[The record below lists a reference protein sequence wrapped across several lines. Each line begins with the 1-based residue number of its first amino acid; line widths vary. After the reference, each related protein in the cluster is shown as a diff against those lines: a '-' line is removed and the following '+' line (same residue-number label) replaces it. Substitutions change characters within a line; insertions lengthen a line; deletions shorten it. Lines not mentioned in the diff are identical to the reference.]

1 MIFVEDEMQLE
12 KIKSIFDNCKA
23 LKKIVVMDNSYDGN
37 ETYISNLNTFMIK
50 DLKHLDNADEAFEK
64 MINSCKP
71 DHLLT
76 LIYTSGTTGKPK
88 GVMLT
93 HKNLISNILAV
104 SKVQNNIKEENF
116 LSFLP
121 LSHVLERMAGH
132 FYPLYIHSTI
142 YYAESMEKVAENM
155 AEVSPTVVI
164 CVPRFFEKMYN
175 AVVKN
180 IETAGSLKKKL
191 FWWAIKVGKDYVASK
206 NAQDKIPFTLNFK
219 HKIADKLIYKKIKM
233 KLGGNIKFFI
243 SGGAPLSTD
252 VAEFFAS
259 LNIIILEG
267 YGLTESSP
275 VLTSNQPEKIKFGY
289 VGTALDNVEIKIASD
304 GEILAKGP
312 NIMLGYYNNKEA
324 TDEVIDSDGWLHT
337 GDIGILDEEG
347 FLKITDRKK
356 SIIVTSGGKNI
367 APAPLENA
375 LSTSKYIEQV
385 IVIGDKRN
393 FLSAIIVPLFDNVKD
408 YLASKKI
415 EIESNEALIE
425 HHEVIEL
432 FDHELKNAMTD
443 FSKFEQIKKFKLI
456 SRAFMIEKGEM
467 TPKMSIVRKVVEQN
481 FNDEIEEMYKGAN
494 L

>member
-1 MIFVEDEMQLE
+1 M
-12 KIKSIFDNCKA
+12 
-23 LKKIVVMDNSYDGN
+23 
-37 ETYISNLNTFMIK
+37 
-50 DLKHLDNADEAFEK
+50 
-64 MINSCKP
+64 
-71 DHLLT
+71 
-76 LIYTSGTTGKPK
+76 
-88 GVMLT
+88 
-93 HKNLISNILAV
+93 ISNILAV
-104 SKVQNNIKEENF
+104 SKVQDNIKEEKF

-206 NAQDKIPFTLNFK
+206 NAHDKIPFMLNFK
-219 HKIADKLIYKKIKM
+219 HKIADKLIYKKIKT

-243 SGGAPLSTD
+243 SGGAPLSRN

-324 TDEVIDSDGWLHT
+324 TDEVIDSEGWLHT

-367 APAPLENA
+367 PPAPLENA
-375 LSTSKYIEQV
+375 LLTSKYIEQV

-415 EIESNEALIE
+415 EIESHDALIE

-432 FDHELKNAMTD
+432 YDDELKKAMTD

-456 SRAFMIEKGEM
+456 SRPFMIEKGEM